1 MDRWKWIVGAQAVVI
16 VSLVL
21 FIILDRREDRF
32 ASLGNHDG
40 DGWYLMVDNR
50 TGQVCYGG
58 PASDG
63 NIFDRLASGTQD
75 SKTKSYKGTGMPYCK
90 DLR

>member
-1 MDRWKWIVGAQAVVI
+1 MDRWKWIAAAQAVVI

-21 FIILDRREDRF
+21 LIILDRHEARF

-40 DGWYLMVDNR
+40 DGWYLMVNNR

-58 PASDG
+58 PTMKGD
-63 NIFDRLASGTQD
+63 IFDRLANGTTD
-75 SKTKSYKGTGMPYCK
+75 SLRKSFKGTGMPYCK